1 MTALGEAK
9 EAARGGELRGI
20 VWMLGAIFF
29 FVSMDA
35 LVKLAVGGM
44 RVEQVLWARYF
55 FHFVLLAVF
64 VAPRARQLI
73 TTARLGLQLSRSLLL
88 LVTTFFFFTGLKFL
102 PLADMSA
109 LMLVAPIV
117 VTGLSVPI
125 LKEQVGP
132 RRWFGVALGLTG
144 ALIIIRPG
152 TGVFGLAALLPLG
165 AALCYS
171 LYQII
176 TRLLSQHDKPL
187 TTLFYTA
194 LVGAVV
200 MSVALPTYWEPLAV
214 ADWALLVAIGLVGA
228 TGHFALIKSLEVAP
242 ASTVTPF
249 GYTAILWATLYG
261 FLFFGEWPDVWTLV
275 GAGLIISSGLYILH
289 RERARRRRAE
299 T

>member
-1 MTALGEAK
+1 MSALEGEEATAQ
-9 EAARGGELRGI
+9 RGELRGI
-20 VWMLGAIFF
+20 AWMVGAIFF

-35 LVKLAVGGM
+35 LVKLAVSEI

-55 FHFVLLAVF
+55 FHFLLLAIF
-64 VAPRARQLI
+64 IAPRARQLI

-125 LKEQVGP
+125 LKERVGP
-132 RRWFGVALGLTG
+132 RRWFSVVLGLIG

-165 AALCYS
+165 AALCYG
-171 LYQII
+171 LYQIT

-194 LVGAVV
+194 LVGAAV
-200 MSVALPTYWEPLAV
+200 MSLALPTYWQPLA
-214 ADWALLVAIGLVGA
+214 ATDWALLVAIGFVGA
-228 TGHFALIKSLEVAP
+228 TGHFALIKALEAAP

-249 GYTAILWATLYG
+249 GYTAILWATFYG
-261 FLFFGEWPDVWTLV
+261 FLFFGELPDLWTLV
-275 GAGLIISSGLYILH
+275 GAGLIIGSGLYILH
-289 RERARRRRAE
+289 RERARRRQAE